1 MFPNTQEPSAAGFS
15 PLTAPSIIGDGRRCA
30 RLRLG
35 RLARARRGAVLVE
48 FAFIALA
55 FYLLFAG
62 TFEVGRMVFTSQL
75 LQNAARVGA
84 RELALVPLP
93 ASYTFERAIGV
104 DVPLD
109 ALTPAD
115 LVNVLNVRRSVYDPS
130 LLAYEV
136 TDPTTLQTTLDG
148 WPALNRMLVPLMIRE
163 TIAGRDWL
171 HYPGVL
177 ISDTFNSPG
186 HDGVTVAVPQVI
198 ARTSNSSETIRW
210 VAVVEEVKADINGDG
225 VSDAGPFSA
234 LSTAPQRG
242 LVALRIN
249 YPFQAATMVAYRDD
263 PSTPFPNDVVLAN
276 GSVTQENAA
285 PGAILPSDSE
295 TGAYSG
301 QFGLGVHLA
310 HGNEVRPFS
319 RFLTAQSMF
328 RREVFK

>member
-15 PLTAPSIIGDGRRCA
+15 PLTAPSIIGDGRRSA
-30 RLRLG
+30 RPRRG
-35 RLARARRGAVLVE
+35 RISRARRGAVLVE

-93 ASYTFERAIGV
+93 PTYTFERAIGV
-104 DVPLD
+104 DVPIGSLN
-109 ALTPAD
+109 PAD
-115 LVNVLNVRRSVYDPS
+115 LENVLNVRRSVYDPG
-130 LLAYEV
+130 LLAYRV
-136 TDPTTLQTTLDG
+136 NNPDTLQAELDG
-148 WPALNRMLVPLMIRE
+148 WPALNRMLLPLMIRE
-163 TIAGRDWL
+163 TINGDDWL

-177 ISDTFNSPG
+177 ISDAFNTPG

-198 ARTSNSSETIRW
+198 ERPSNDSEIIRW
-210 VAVVEEVKADINGDG
+210 VPVVEEVKADG
-225 VSDAGPFSA
+225 VGPFSA

-242 LVALRIN
+242 LVAIRIN
-249 YPFQAATMVAYRDD
+249 YPFQAATLVAYHDD
-263 PSTPFPNDVVLAN
+263 PSTPFPNDAVLAN
-276 GSVTQENAA
+276 GTVTQENAP
-285 PGAILPSDSE
+285 PGAILPSGGE
-295 TGAYSG
+295 TGVYSG

-310 HGNEVRPFS
+310 HGDSVRPFS